1 MEVATAAPH
10 RNPKAKVFL
19 NGVAGAFAR
28 LGYNLIAVLFGTGVH
43 YYITEFRSC
52 RKQAGIATRKV
63 SKW

>member
-19 NGVAGAFAR
+19 NGVAGAFAK
-28 LGYNLIAVLFGTGVH
+28 LGYNLIADRMCLVWHG
-43 YYITEFRSC
+43 RSLLHH
-52 RKQAGIATRKV
+52 RVPFLQEASRKV